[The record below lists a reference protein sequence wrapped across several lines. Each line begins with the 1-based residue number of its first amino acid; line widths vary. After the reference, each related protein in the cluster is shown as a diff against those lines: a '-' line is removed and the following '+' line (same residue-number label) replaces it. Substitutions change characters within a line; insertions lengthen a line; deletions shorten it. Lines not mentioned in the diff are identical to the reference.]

1 MPPGKTFKLR
11 RALLPLGVFLAVMAF
26 HYLWSGFFPEYDPV
40 QERWASLPDKDLSWL
55 KHYMEARGYY
65 LGYSYALSLAFAAVA
80 LRRYREDRFYRVRN
94 IAIGG
99 VTFTGFLAV
108 AGCFL
113 AGCCGS
119 PMFVVYLNLF
129 GASFLPLAKP
139 LLAALTTI
147 SILGAWC
154 WMNRHQPSS
163 SDPAPTAPSCHED
176 GRRGDGNS

>member
-1 MPPGKTFKLR
+1 MTPAGKAFRLR
-11 RALLPLGVFLAVMAF
+11 SAVLPLGVFLGVIIV

-40 QERWASLPDKDLSWL
+40 QARWASLPAKDLSWL
-55 KHYMEARGYY
+55 KRYIETQGYY
-65 LGYSYALSLAFAAVA
+65 LGYAYALSLTFAAVA
-80 LRRYREDRFYRVRN
+80 LRRYREDRFCQGRI

-99 VTFTGFLAV
+99 VTFSGFLAV

-113 AGCCGS
+113 VGCCGS
-119 PMFVVYLNLF
+119 PMLVVYLSLF

-147 SILGAWC
+147 SILGAWW

-163 SDPAPTAPSCHED
+163 SDPAPTKPSCH
-176 GRRGDGNS
+176 GDGCRCD